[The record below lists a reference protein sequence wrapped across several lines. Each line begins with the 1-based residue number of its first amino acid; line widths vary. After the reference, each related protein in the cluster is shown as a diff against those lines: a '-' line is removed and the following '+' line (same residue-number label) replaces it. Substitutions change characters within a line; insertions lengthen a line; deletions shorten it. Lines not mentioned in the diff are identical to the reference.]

1 MTVSRQTVSEPRPVL
16 PAVERTVTVR
26 YSGGE
31 QRHGP
36 VTMGQ
41 ANMIRCILRDD
52 PTHINIHAVWPVP
65 PKTGPEPVIEA
76 LRALVVRHEGLRT
89 TFPGTPGGPPRE
101 QRVSASGAFTVTVL
115 DHEHLPGDA
124 TVYAETVARDARSG
138 RFRLDRDFP
147 LRITLIARR
156 GEPHFVAL
164 AASHA
169 VTDGSALAVLRE
181 EWLALLAGDSL
192 PPPAT
197 LTPLDLAEEEATP
210 AGLRRSEASLR
221 YWEEII
227 RTAPQAMFAEPGA
240 AGTEVRTPQLTLR
253 SRRGAAALARVA
265 QRTGAIP
272 STVLLTAWCVLIAHR
287 TGHDAC
293 VVAVPTAN
301 RFRPLLARSVNTL
314 SQDSLL
320 RLDVRQ
326 PSFDTL
332 LRRAWGAALNAYRH
346 SRFDSL
352 ALWDMIGR
360 VTFER
365 GSNFARDV
373 VFNDV
378 SALPAAP
385 AAPAGS
391 AGSAGPELEL
401 TRGPDQLL
409 PTRALTFVY
418 ETDPLLRMA
427 VWADPSLFPGAE
439 AETFLTGLVRLL
451 EAAAADDVPL
461 ADLTALT
468 AVTGVRPVER
478 GGGWLRVDNCW
489 VSPPAVAESLSRVLG
504 GVPVQVT
511 VEDPDPDT
519 PDGSGE
525 VLTAWIT
532 AGAVPPTPEQAH
544 AALMETL
551 PGRPGLLAPHRY
563 VIVDGPPP
571 RAGGGGA
578 RLGRR
583 ILSEGDGRNRPIA
596 NDH

>member
-1 MTVSRQTVSEPRPVL
+1 MTVSRQAVSEERSVRP
-16 PAVERTVTVR
+16 AAERTVTVR
-26 YSGGE
+26 YSGGL

-65 PKTGPEPVIEA
+65 PETGPEPVIDA

-89 TFPGTPGGPPRE
+89 TFPGAPDGPPRE
-101 QRVSASGAFTVTVL
+101 QRVSATGAFTVTVL
-115 DHEHLPGDA
+115 DHERLPGDTA
-124 TVYAETVARDARSG
+124 AYAESVARDARAG

-147 LRITLIARR
+147 LRITLIARH
-156 GEPHFVAL
+156 GEPLFVAL

-181 EWLALLAGDSL
+181 EWLALLAGESL
-192 PPPAT
+192 PRPAT
-197 LTPLDLAEEEATP
+197 LTPLDLAEEEATE

-221 YWEEII
+221 YWEQII

-240 AGTEVRTPQLTLR
+240 VGTEVRTPQLTLR
-253 SRRGAAALARVA
+253 SRRGAGALARVA
-265 QRTGAIP
+265 QRTGAVP
-272 STVLLTAWCVLIAHR
+272 STVLLTAWCTLIAHR
-287 TGHDAC
+287 TGQDAC

-320 RLDVRQ
+320 CLDVRQ

-352 ALWDMIGR
+352 ALWEMIGR

-378 SALPAAP
+378 STLPAAP
-385 AAPAGS
+385 SAPAAS
-391 AGSAGPELEL
+391 AGSPGPELEL

-418 ETDPLLRMA
+418 ETDPLLRLAM
-427 VWADPSLFPGAE
+427 WADPALFPGEE
-439 AETFLTGLVRLL
+439 AEVFLTGLVRLL
-451 EAAAADDVPL
+451 EAAAADDVQ
-461 ADLTALT
+461 LTALT
-468 AVTGVRPVER
+468 EVTGVRPVER
-478 GGGWLRVDNCW
+478 DGRWRRVDNCW
-489 VSPPAVAESLSRVLG
+489 VSPPAVAASLSRVLG

-519 PDGSGE
+519 PPGPGTGE

-563 VIVDGPPP
+563 VIVDDPPP
-571 RAGGGGA
+571 QAGDGGA

-583 ILSEGDGRNRPIA
+583 ILSEGDGRNRPISD
-596 NDH
+596 DH